1 MKDIELFQ
9 LALGISLPWFVKSL
23 ELDPVAKRLDIH
35 LDFQKGSKFTCPE
48 CGAEGQK
55 VHDTA
60 TKTWRHLNFFQY
72 EAYLTARV
80 PRVHCDSCGVHLV
93 PVPWAREGSGFTL
106 GWTAMFTWLRVP
118 TSRSLSV
125 VR

>member
-1 MKDIELFQ
+1 MDPVPVVCGRKREKSCLCHRLKILP
-9 LALGISLPWFVKSL
+9 ALL
-23 ELDPVAKRLDIH
+23 ELAPAAKRLDIH

-80 PRVHCDSCGVHLV
+80 PRVHCD
-93 PVPWAREGSGFTL
+93 
-106 GWTAMFTWLRVP
+106 
-118 TSRSLSV
+118 
-125 VR
+125 